1 MEFLKLLST
10 NEIIAQVISF
20 LLLLF
25 LLRIFAWKKLLKLLD
40 DRKEKIASEFKSI
53 DDAKLEIS
61 KLKTDYEARISNIE
75 ETAKVKIEQAL
86 ENGRKITEEVR
97 EKAHEEAQGI
107 INSAKKDI
115 KYELEKAK
123 EELKDKIIDLTISAA
138 EMVIQEKLTAED
150 DKKIVKDFLEK
161 VDELK

>member
-1 MEFLKLLST
+1 
-10 NEIIAQVISF
+10 
-20 LLLLF
+20 
-25 LLRIFAWKKLLKLLD
+25 LD

-75 ETAKVKIEQAL
+75 ETAKVKIEQAV

-123 EELKDKIIDLTISAA
+123 EELKDKIIDLTISAT
-138 EMVIQEKLTAED
+138 EMVIQEKLTGEG

>member
-1 MEFLKLLST
+1 MEFFKLFST

-25 LLRIFAWKKLLKLLD
+25 LLRIFAWGKLLKLLD

-75 ETAKVKIEQAL
+75 EIAKAKIEQAL

-138 EMVIQEKLTAED
+138 EMVIQEKLTAEG